1 MRTFAQITTIVALAV
16 AATMVAFQV
25 LEAPAKYVIVAGHS
39 MEPALRTGDLA
50 FVVRH
55 PSYRRGDVIAYH
67 VPAGEPGAGAVVI
80 HRVIGG
86 SADAGYVTQ
95 GDNRNSRDIWRPKPD
110 DVIGSMALQVPLA
123 GHLPT
128 FLGTPLGLG
137 ICAGLLAFLLVTGIR
152 KTKPQERPPAPPV
165 PPAPPR
171 RARVSPATVGTSDPA
186 SGPGPPGLL
195 MAAAGLTIGGL
206 ILIAARAAARSH
218 HAVR

>member
-1 MRTFAQITTIVALAV
+1 MRTFAQITTIVALAA

-137 ICAGLLAFLLVTGIR
+137 ICAGLLAFLLVTGTR
-152 KTKPQERPPAPPV
+152 RTKPHRPPAPPV
-165 PPAPPR
+165 VPAPLQR
-171 RARVSPATVGTSDPA
+171 QARVSPASVGPSDPA
-186 SGPGPPGLL
+186 SGSGPPGLVV
-195 MAAAGLTIGGL
+195 AAAGLAVGGL
-206 ILIAARAAARSH
+206 VLIAARARSR

>member
-1 MRTFAQITTIVALAV
+1 M
-16 AATMVAFQV
+16 

-55 PSYRRGDVIAYH
+55 RSYRRGDVIAYH
-67 VPAGEPGAGAVVI
+67 VPAGEPGAGAIVI

-137 ICAGLLAFLLVTGIR
+137 ICAGLLAFLLITGIR
-152 KTKPQERPPAPPV
+152 KTKPQERPPAPPGL
-165 PPAPPR
+165 PAPPPR
-171 RARVSPATVGTSDPA
+171 RARVSPTTVGTSDPA

-195 MAAAGLTIGGL
+195 MAAAALTIGGL
-206 ILIAARAAARSH
+206 VLIAARAARSH